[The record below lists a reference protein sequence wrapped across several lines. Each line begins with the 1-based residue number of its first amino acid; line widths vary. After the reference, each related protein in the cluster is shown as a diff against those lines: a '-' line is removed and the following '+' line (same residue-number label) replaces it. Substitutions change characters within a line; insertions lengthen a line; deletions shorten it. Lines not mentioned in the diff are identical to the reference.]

1 MAQTIDKLEQIHIGK
16 QGAAPIAAPGW
27 AGKQGERSLGELRPG

>member
-16 QGAAPIAAPGW
+16 KGAAPIA
-27 AGKQGERSLGELRPG
+27 ERQAALGAMED

>member
-16 QGAAPIAAPGW
+16 KGAAPIV
-27 AGKQGERSLGELRPG
+27 AGDDLIVDVDARDFIAGG